1 MCKNWLKAAAKK
13 LKVAATLVYLQKIN
27 KNNVENVYLT

>member
-13 LKVAATLVYLQKIN
+13 LKVAATLVYLQKLI
-27 KNNVENVYLT
+27 KIM